1 MIGRY
6 GGGFTREELER
17 YDAALICLNGHWISG
32 SFHGSPQFNQKH
44 CDRCGAETIHA
55 CPKCKEDIRGN
66 YPGSLVLSPEAP
78 KFCHACGRAYPWTAG
93 KISAADEL
101 ADLID
106 GLNDSDRQAL
116 KRTFPDLISDTPR
129 TEVAAVKFGS
139 ILKKIEPHF
148 REAFKQILY
157 SGLADAAK
165 HILKGYG
172 IGF

>member
-6 GGGFTREELER
+6 GGGFTEQERER
-17 YDAALICLNGHWISG
+17 HDAALICLNGHWISG
-32 SFHGSPQFNQKH
+32 SFHGMPQFNQKH
-44 CDRCGAETIHA
+44 CDTCGAETIHA
-55 CPKCKEDIRGN
+55 CRKCNQDIRGS
-66 YPGSLVLSPEAP
+66 YPGHFSVNPEVP
-78 KFCHACGRAYPWTAG
+78 KFCHACGASYPWTAD

-106 GLNDSDRQAL
+106 ELNDSDRQSL
-116 KRTFPDLISDTPR
+116 KSTFPDLICNTPR
-129 TEVAAVKFGS
+129 TEVAAVKFGA
-139 ILKKIEPHF
+139 ILKKVEPHF

-165 HILKGYG
+165 NILKGYG